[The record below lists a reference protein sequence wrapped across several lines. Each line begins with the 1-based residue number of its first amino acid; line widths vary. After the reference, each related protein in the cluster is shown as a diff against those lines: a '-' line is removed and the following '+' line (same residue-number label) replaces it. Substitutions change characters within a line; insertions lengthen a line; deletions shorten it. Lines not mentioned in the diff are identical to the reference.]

1 MRERG
6 ERHVAGGVV
15 GQLAPAGGVVD
26 DDRAQPLALD
36 DGRMV
41 AVERDADAQRAR
53 AVQELA
59 RERDRELLLAGLRVG
74 RGRQAVFVVLSWPR
88 IAPPGYLAL
97 WMFT

>member
-6 ERHVAGGVV
+6 QRHVAGGVV

-41 AVERDADAQRAR
+41 AVECDADAQGAR

-74 RGRQAVFVVLSWPR
+74 RGRQAVLVVLS
-88 IAPPGYLAL
+88 
-97 WMFT
+97 